1 MAVFIVKFF
10 MNLYSLN
17 KWRRSTEKE
26 ELPGIFNWVMEGL
39 RNFLKEGFNYNKNY
53 EETKEK
59 WIKYM
64 INSGIRKISENEL
77 LLMPNI

>member
-1 MAVFIVKFF
+1 
-10 MNLYSLN
+10 
-17 KWRRSTEKE
+17 
-26 ELPGIFNWVMEGL
+26 MEGL